1 MNNWTETYRRS
12 FQDIKQDMVS
22 ALTSIPSP
30 TGGKLITDVSEGN
43 ILVII
48 ISAVAAVVEMLHYY
62 IDNAAREAFLDS
74 ARRYPSVQAL
84 GLLVDYLPRG
94 ANPPTVD
101 VVLMRELNTDT
112 SQADNTIPSG
122 TQFTDSN
129 NNVWQTVRDYVWP
142 KYTTLLRISLSQVEL
157 AYDVTIPSSWIT
169 PGVDVTVP
177 NRDSVKYISRYGFSL
192 RVGSER
198 YTQVDTFANCD
209 TFRDR
214 VYRVYTDDTNTTYIK
229 FPQGHV
235 LPAGKDLTVSYYLT
249 LGANG
254 NIQYGSITTVPNS
267 IKTLGNNVTVNNP
280 EASAD
285 GFTEDSIEIL
295 RGVIQS
301 YSRTG
306 GKAITNQDFV
316 DLAKQVPGVMDAALD
331 NSNPFSKIL
340 YITSLVPGV
349 LPSTELCNIVANY
362 IRANSTIG
370 NIITVLPANISVL
383 KLDLQV
389 TGKPGASESAIKA
402 AILSALYN
410 EYNSSN
416 YGLGNSVR
424 LSDVYS
430 LIDNLKEVDY
440 LYIKDIYLTPYVKAV
455 YGSTNLSMDYT
466 RLSTDSI
473 NSSSSSVSYLISF
486 TANGFKVYSTTG
498 GYASGNFSKEQ
509 TQVTIN
515 DTKNN
520 VKFNLK
526 LYNLSEISD
535 GSKFQFTINE
545 PGHEFEA
552 NQFSSIVFKG
562 DIKLDIK
569 EVL

>member
-129 NNVWQTVRDYVWP
+129 NNVWQTVRDYLWP
-142 KYTTLLRISLSQVEL
+142 KYTTLLRIGLSQVEL

-254 NIQYGSITTVPNS
+254 NIQSGSITTVPNS

-349 LPSTELCNIVANY
+349 LPSTELCNRVANY

-370 NIITVLPANISVL
+370 NTITVLPANISVL

-440 LYIKDIYLTPYVKAV
+440 LYIKDIYLTPYVKSV

-466 RLSTDSI
+466 RLSTGSI
-473 NSSSSSVSYLISF
+473 NSSPSVSYLISF
-486 TANGFKVYSTTG
+486 TANSFKVYSTTG
-498 GYASGNFSKEQ
+498 GYASDNFSKEQ

-526 LYNLSEISD
+526 LYNLSEITA

>member
-1 MNNWTETYRRS
+1 MNKWTETYRRS
-12 FQDIKQDMVS
+12 FQDIKQDMIS

-74 ARRYPSVQAL
+74 ARKYSSVEAL

-112 SQADNTIPSG
+112 SQTDNIILSG
-122 TQFTDSN
+122 TRFRDSN
-129 NNVWQTVRDYVWP
+129 NNVWQTIRDYVWP
-142 KYTTLLRISLSQVEL
+142 KYTTILRISLSQVEL
-157 AYDVTIPSSWIT
+157 ASDVTIPSSWIT
-169 PGVDVTVP
+169 PGVDVKVP
-177 NRDSVKYISRYGFSL
+177 NVNSVKHISRYGFSL
-192 RVGSER
+192 RVGSEG
-198 YTQVDTFANCD
+198 YTQVDTFANMD
-209 TFRDR
+209 PFRDK
-214 VYRVYTDDTNTTYIK
+214 VYRVYTNDTNSTYIK
-229 FPQGHV
+229 FLPGHV
-235 LPAGKDLTVSYYLT
+235 LPTGKDITVSYYLT

-254 NIQYGSITTVPNS
+254 NIQAGSITKVPDS

-285 GFTEDSIEIL
+285 GFTEDSIEVL
-295 RGVIQS
+295 REVIKS

-316 DLAKQVPGVMDAALD
+316 DLAKQVPGVKDAALD
-331 NSNPFSKIL
+331 NSNPNNRVL
-340 YITSLVPGV
+340 YITTLIPGV
-349 LPSTELCNIVANY
+349 DPSRELINMVSGY
-362 IRANSTIG
+362 IFANSSLSYPIK
-370 NIITVLPANISVL
+370 VLPASISVL
-383 KLDLQV
+383 KLDIQV
-389 TGKPGASESAIKA
+389 TGKPGASASSIKSAIV
-402 AILSALYN
+402 SALYD
-410 EYNSSN
+410 EYNSGN

-424 LSDVYS
+424 LSDVYA

-440 LYIKDIYLTPYVKAV
+440 LYIKDIYLTPYVKRV
-455 YGSTNLSMDYT
+455 YGAANLSMDYT
-466 RLSTDSI
+466 RLSTGSI
-473 NSSSSSVSYLISF
+473 NNSSQSVSYLISF
-486 TANGFKVYSTTG
+486 NSNGYRIYSTTG
-498 GYASGNFSKEQ
+498 GYASVNFPKEQ

-520 VKFNLK
+520 VKFNLN
-526 LYNLSEISD
+526 LYNLSVITA
-535 GSKFQFTINE
+535 GSKYQFTVNE

-562 DIKLDIK
+562 DIELDIK

>member
-177 NRDSVKYISRYGFSL
+177 NRNSVKYISRYGFSL

-254 NIQYGSITTVPNS
+254 NIQSGSITTVPNS

-349 LPSTELCNIVANY
+349 LPSTELCNRVANY

-466 RLSTDSI
+466 RLSIDSI

-526 LYNLSEISD
+526 LYNLSEISE

>member
-112 SQADNTIPSG
+112 SQADNTIPAG

-129 NNVWQTVRDYVWP
+129 HNVWQTVRDYVWP
-142 KYTTLLRISLSQVEL
+142 KYTTILKISLSQVEL

-177 NRDSVKYISRYGFSL
+177 NRDSIKYISRYGFSL
-192 RVGSER
+192 RVGSGR

-209 TFRDR
+209 VFRDR

-254 NIQYGSITTVPNS
+254 NIQAGSITTVPNS

-306 GKAITNQDFV
+306 GKAITNQDLV

-349 LPSTELCNIVANY
+349 SPSTELCNRVANY

-370 NIITVLPANISVL
+370 NVITVLPANISVL

-389 TGKPGASESAIKA
+389 TGKPGASESAIKS
-402 AILSALYN
+402 AIVSALYN

-466 RLSTDSI
+466 RLSTGSI
-473 NSSSSSVSYLISF
+473 NSSPSVSYLISF

-498 GYASGNFSKEQ
+498 GYASDNFSKEQ

-526 LYNLSEISD
+526 LYNLSEITL

>member
-12 FQDIKQDMVS
+12 FQDIKQDMIS

-30 TGGKLITDVSEGN
+30 TGGKLITDVSDGN

-112 SQADNTIPSG
+112 SQADNTIPAG

-142 KYTTLLRISLSQVEL
+142 KYTTILRISLSQVEL

-177 NRDSVKYISRYGFSL
+177 NRDSIKYISRYGFSL

-254 NIQYGSITTVPNS
+254 NIQSGSITTVPNS

-331 NSNPFSKIL
+331 NSNPFSKII

-349 LPSTELCNIVANY
+349 SPSTELCNRVANY

-389 TGKPGASESAIKA
+389 TGKPGASESAIKS
-402 AILSALYN
+402 AIVSALYN

-466 RLSTDSI
+466 RLSTGSI
-473 NSSSSSVSYLISF
+473 NNSSPSVSYLISF

-498 GYASGNFSKEQ
+498 GYDSDNFSKEQ

-526 LYNLSEISD
+526 LYNLSEITA

>member
-101 VVLMRELNTDT
+101 VVLIRELNTDT

-254 NIQYGSITTVPNS
+254 NIQSGSITTVPNS

-349 LPSTELCNIVANY
+349 LPSTELCNRVANY

>member
-1 MNNWTETYRRS
+1 MNKWTETYRRS

-74 ARRYPSVQAL
+74 ARRYSSVEAL

-112 SQADNTIPSG
+112 TQTDNTIPSG
-122 TQFTDSN
+122 TQFMDSN
-129 NNVWQTVRDYVWP
+129 NNVWQTIRDYVWP
-142 KYTTLLRISLSQVEL
+142 KYTTILRISLSQVEL
-157 AYDVTIPSSWIT
+157 AYDVTIPSSWVT
-169 PGVDVTVP
+169 PGVDVLVP
-177 NRDSVKYISRYGFSL
+177 NRDSVKHISRYGFTL
-192 RVGSER
+192 RVGPER
-198 YTQVDTFANCD
+198 YTQVDTFANID
-209 TFRDR
+209 TFRDH
-214 VYRVYTDDTNTTYIK
+214 VYRVYTNDTNQTYIK

-235 LPAGKDLTVSYYLT
+235 LPDGKDLTVSYYLT
-249 LGANG
+249 LGGSG
-254 NIQYGSITTVPNS
+254 NIQAGSITKVPNS
-267 IKTLGNNVTVNNP
+267 LKTLGKNVTVNNP

-295 RGVIQS
+295 REVIKS

-306 GKAITNQDFV
+306 GKAITNPDFV
-316 DLAKQVPGVMDAALD
+316 DLAKQVPGVRDAALD
-331 NSNPFSKIL
+331 NSNPLSKVL

-349 LPSTELCNIVANY
+349 SPSTELCNRVTQY
-362 IRANSTIG
+362 IRINSTIG
-370 NIITVLPANISVL
+370 NMITVLPANISIL

-402 AILSALYN
+402 AIVSALYN

-424 LSDVYS
+424 LSDVYA

-440 LYIKDIYLTPYVKAV
+440 LYIKDIYLTPYIKAV
-455 YGSTNLSMDYT
+455 YGSTHLSMDYT
-466 RLSTDSI
+466 RLSTGNI
-473 NSSSSSVSYLISF
+473 NNSQSVSYLISF
-486 TANGFKVYSTTG
+486 NSNNYRIYSTTG
-498 GYASGNFSKEQ
+498 GYASNNIPKEQ
-509 TQVTIN
+509 AQVTIN

-520 VKFNLK
+520 VKFELK
-526 LYNLSEISD
+526 LYNLSEIPD
-535 GSKFQFTINE
+535 GSKFQFTVNE

-552 NQFSSIVFKG
+552 NQFSSIVFNG
-562 DIKLDIK
+562 GIKLDIK

>member
-1 MNNWTETYRRS
+1 MNKWTETYRRS

-43 ILVII
+43 ILVIV

-74 ARRYPSVQAL
+74 ARRYSSVEAL

-112 SQADNTIPSG
+112 SQTDNTILSG
-122 TQFTDSN
+122 TQFMDSN
-129 NNVWQTVRDYVWP
+129 NNVWQTIRDYVWP
-142 KYTTLLRISLSQVEL
+142 KYTTILKISLSQVEL
-157 AYDVTIPSSWIT
+157 VRDVTIPSSWIT
-169 PGVDVTVP
+169 PGVDVKVP
-177 NRDSVKYISRYGFSL
+177 NIDSVKHISRYGFTL
-192 RVGSER
+192 RVGSEG
-198 YTQVDTFANCD
+198 YTQVDTFGD
-209 TFRDR
+209 VFMDK
-214 VYRVYTDDTNTTYIK
+214 VYRVYTNDTNSTYIK
-229 FPQGHV
+229 FPPGHV

-254 NIQYGSITTVPNS
+254 NIQAGSITTVPNS
-267 IKTLGNNVTVNNP
+267 IKTLGNNITVNNP

-285 GFTEDSIEIL
+285 GFTEDNIDIL
-295 RGVIQS
+295 REVIKS

-306 GKAITNQDFV
+306 GKAITNRDFV

-331 NSNPFSKIL
+331 NSNPLNKVL
-340 YITSLVPGV
+340 YITSLVPGAP
-349 LPSTELCNIVANY
+349 PSQELCMRVGNY
-362 IRANSTIG
+362 IMANSTVG
-370 NIITVLPANISVL
+370 NLIRVLPANISYL

-389 TGKPGASESAIKA
+389 TGKPGASESSIKA
-402 AILSALYN
+402 AIVSALYN

-424 LSDVYS
+424 LSDIYA

-440 LYIKDIYLTPYVKAV
+440 LYIKDIYLTPPVKPV
-455 YGSTNLSMDYT
+455 YGSTNLRMDYT
-466 RLSTDSI
+466 RFSTGNI
-473 NSSSSSVSYLISF
+473 NRSSVSYLISF
-486 TANGFKVYSTTG
+486 TSNGFTVYSTTG
-498 GYASGNFSKEQ
+498 GYASNNFSKEQ
-509 TQVTIN
+509 TQVNIN

-526 LYNLSEISD
+526 LYNLSEISA
-535 GSKFQFTINE
+535 GSKFQFTVNE
-545 PGHEFEA
+545 PGREFEA
-552 NQFSSIVFKG
+552 NQFSSIVFNG
-562 DIKLDIK
+562 DIQLDIK

>member
-112 SQADNTIPSG
+112 SQADNTIPAG

-129 NNVWQTVRDYVWP
+129 HNVWQTVRDYVWP
-142 KYTTLLRISLSQVEL
+142 KYTTILKISLSQVEL

-177 NRDSVKYISRYGFSL
+177 NRDSIKYISRYGFSL

-254 NIQYGSITTVPNS
+254 NIQAGSITTVPNS

-306 GKAITNQDFV
+306 GKAITNQDLV

-349 LPSTELCNIVANY
+349 SPSTELCNRVANY

-370 NIITVLPANISVL
+370 NVITVLPANISVL

-389 TGKPGASESAIKA
+389 TGKPGASESAIKS
-402 AILSALYN
+402 AIVSALYN

>member
-157 AYDVTIPSSWIT
+157 AYDVTIPSNWIT

-254 NIQYGSITTVPNS
+254 NIQSGSITTVPNS

-349 LPSTELCNIVANY
+349 LPSTELCNRVANY

>member
-254 NIQYGSITTVPNS
+254 NIQPGSITTVPNS

-349 LPSTELCNIVANY
+349 SPSTELCNRVANY

-389 TGKPGASESAIKA
+389 TGKPGASESAIKT

>member
-1 MNNWTETYRRS
+1 MNKWTETYRRS

-74 ARRYPSVQAL
+74 ARRYSSVEAL

-112 SQADNTIPSG
+112 TQTDNTIPSG
-122 TQFTDSN
+122 TQFMDSN
-129 NNVWQTVRDYVWP
+129 NNVWQTIRDYVWP
-142 KYTTLLRISLSQVEL
+142 KYTTILRISLSQVEL
-157 AYDVTIPSSWIT
+157 AYDVTIPSSWVT
-169 PGVDVTVP
+169 PGVDVLVP
-177 NRDSVKYISRYGFSL
+177 NRDSVKHISRYGFTL
-192 RVGSER
+192 RVGPER
-198 YTQVDTFANCD
+198 YTQVDTFANID
-209 TFRDR
+209 TFRDH
-214 VYRVYTDDTNTTYIK
+214 VYRVYTNDTNQTYIK

-235 LPAGKDLTVSYYLT
+235 LPDGKDLTVSYYLT
-249 LGANG
+249 LGGSG
-254 NIQYGSITTVPNS
+254 NIQAGSITKVPNS
-267 IKTLGNNVTVNNP
+267 LKTLGKNVTVNNP

-295 RGVIQS
+295 REVIKS

-316 DLAKQVPGVMDAALD
+316 DLAKQVPGVRDAALD
-331 NSNPFSKIL
+331 NSNPLSKVL
-340 YITSLVPGV
+340 YITSLVPEV
-349 LPSTELCNIVANY
+349 SPSTELCNRVTQY
-362 IRANSTIG
+362 IRINSTIG
-370 NIITVLPANISVL
+370 NMITVLPANISVL

-389 TGKPGASESAIKA
+389 TGKPGASESAIKT
-402 AILSALYN
+402 AIVSALYN

-424 LSDVYS
+424 LSDVYA

-440 LYIKDIYLTPYVKAV
+440 LYIKDIYLTPYIKAV
-455 YGSTNLSMDYT
+455 YGSTHLSMDYT
-466 RLSTDSI
+466 RLSTGNI
-473 NSSSSSVSYLISF
+473 NNSQSVSYLISF
-486 TANGFKVYSTTG
+486 NSNHYRIYSTTG
-498 GYASGNFSKEQ
+498 GYASNNIPKEQ
-509 TQVTIN
+509 AQVTIN

-520 VKFNLK
+520 VKFELK
-526 LYNLSEISD
+526 LYNLSEIPD
-535 GSKFQFTINE
+535 GSKFQFTVNE

-552 NQFSSIVFKG
+552 NQFSSIVFNG

>member
-112 SQADNTIPSG
+112 SQADNTIPAG

-129 NNVWQTVRDYVWP
+129 HNVWQTVRDYVWP
-142 KYTTLLRISLSQVEL
+142 KYTTILKISLSQVEL

-177 NRDSVKYISRYGFSL
+177 NRDSIKYISRYGFSL

-209 TFRDR
+209 TFSDR

-254 NIQYGSITTVPNS
+254 NIQSGSITTVPNS

-306 GKAITNQDFV
+306 GKAITNQDLV

-349 LPSTELCNIVANY
+349 SPSTELCNRVANY

-370 NIITVLPANISVL
+370 NVITVLPANISVL

-389 TGKPGASESAIKA
+389 TGKPGASESAIKS
-402 AILSALYN
+402 AIVSALYN

-486 TANGFKVYSTTG
+486 TAKGFKVYSTTG

-526 LYNLSEISD
+526 LYNLSEIAY

>member
-112 SQADNTIPSG
+112 SQADNTIPAG

-129 NNVWQTVRDYVWP
+129 HNVWQTVRDYVWP
-142 KYTTLLRISLSQVEL
+142 KYTTILKISLSQVEL

-177 NRDSVKYISRYGFSL
+177 NRDSIKYISRYGFSL
-192 RVGSER
+192 IVGSER

-209 TFRDR
+209 VFRDR

-235 LPAGKDLTVSYYLT
+235 LPAGKDLTVSYCLT

-254 NIQYGSITTVPNS
+254 NIQAGSITTVPNS

-306 GKAITNQDFV
+306 GKAITNQDLV

-349 LPSTELCNIVANY
+349 SPSTELCNRVANY

-370 NIITVLPANISVL
+370 NVITVLPANISVL

-389 TGKPGASESAIKA
+389 TGKPGASESAIKS
-402 AILSALYN
+402 AIVSALYN

-466 RLSTDSI
+466 RLSTGSI
-473 NSSSSSVSYLISF
+473 NSSPSVSYLISF

-498 GYASGNFSKEQ
+498 GYASDNFSKEQ

-526 LYNLSEISD
+526 LYNLSEITP

>member
-112 SQADNTIPSG
+112 SQADNTIPAG

-129 NNVWQTVRDYVWP
+129 HNVWQTVRDYVWP
-142 KYTTLLRISLSQVEL
+142 KYTTILKISLSQVEL

-177 NRDSVKYISRYGFSL
+177 NRNSIKYISRYGFSL

-209 TFRDR
+209 VFRDR

-254 NIQYGSITTVPNS
+254 NIQAGSITTVPNS

-306 GKAITNQDFV
+306 GKAITNQDLV

-349 LPSTELCNIVANY
+349 SPSTELCNRVANY

-370 NIITVLPANISVL
+370 NVITVLPANISVL

-389 TGKPGASESAIKA
+389 TGKPGASESAIKS
-402 AILSALYN
+402 AIVSALYN

-466 RLSTDSI
+466 RLSTGSI
-473 NSSSSSVSYLISF
+473 NSSPSVSYLISF
-486 TANGFKVYSTTG
+486 MANGFKVYSTTG
-498 GYASGNFSKEQ
+498 GYASDNFSKEQ

-526 LYNLSEISD
+526 LYNLSEITP

>member
-209 TFRDR
+209 TFRGR

-254 NIQYGSITTVPNS
+254 NIQSGSITTVPNS

-349 LPSTELCNIVANY
+349 SPSTELCNRVANY

-383 KLDLQV
+383 KLDLQI

-526 LYNLSEISD
+526 LYNISEISN

>member
-209 TFRDR
+209 TFRDI

-254 NIQYGSITTVPNS
+254 NIQSGSITTVPNS

-349 LPSTELCNIVANY
+349 SPSTELCNRVANY

>member
-1 MNNWTETYRRS
+1 MNKWTETYRRS

-74 ARRYPSVQAL
+74 ARRYSSVEAL

-112 SQADNTIPSG
+112 TQTDNTIPSG
-122 TQFTDSN
+122 TQFMDSN
-129 NNVWQTVRDYVWP
+129 NNVWQTIRDYVWP
-142 KYTTLLRISLSQVEL
+142 KYTTILRISLSQVEL
-157 AYDVTIPSSWIT
+157 AYDVTIPSSWVT
-169 PGVDVTVP
+169 PGVDVLVP
-177 NRDSVKYISRYGFSL
+177 NRDSVKHISRYGFTL
-192 RVGSER
+192 RVGPER
-198 YTQVDTFANCD
+198 YTQVDTFANID
-209 TFRDR
+209 TFRDH
-214 VYRVYTDDTNTTYIK
+214 VYRVYTNDTNQTYIK

-235 LPAGKDLTVSYYLT
+235 LPDGKDLTVSYYLT
-249 LGANG
+249 LGGSG
-254 NIQYGSITTVPNS
+254 NIQAGSITKVPNS
-267 IKTLGNNVTVNNP
+267 LKTLGKNVTVNNP

-295 RGVIQS
+295 REVIKS

-316 DLAKQVPGVMDAALD
+316 DLAKQVPGVRDAALD
-331 NSNPFSKIL
+331 NSNPLSKVL
-340 YITSLVPGV
+340 YITSLVPEV
-349 LPSTELCNIVANY
+349 SPSTELCNRVTQY
-362 IRANSTIG
+362 IRINSTIG
-370 NIITVLPANISVL
+370 NMITVLPANISVL

-402 AILSALYN
+402 AIVSALYN

-424 LSDVYS
+424 LSDVYA

-440 LYIKDIYLTPYVKAV
+440 LYIKDIYLTPYIKAV
-455 YGSTNLSMDYT
+455 YGSTHLSMDYT
-466 RLSTDSI
+466 RLSTGNI
-473 NSSSSSVSYLISF
+473 NNSQSVSYLISF
-486 TANGFKVYSTTG
+486 NSNNYRIYSTTG
-498 GYASGNFSKEQ
+498 GYASNNIPKEQ
-509 TQVTIN
+509 AQVTIN

-520 VKFNLK
+520 VKFELK
-526 LYNLSEISD
+526 LYNLSEIPD
-535 GSKFQFTINE
+535 GSKFQFTVNE

-552 NQFSSIVFKG
+552 NQFSSIVFNG

>member
-1 MNNWTETYRRS
+1 MNKWTETYRRS

-74 ARRYPSVQAL
+74 ARRYSSVEAL

-112 SQADNTIPSG
+112 TQTDNTIPSG
-122 TQFTDSN
+122 TQFMDSN
-129 NNVWQTVRDYVWP
+129 NNVWQTIRDYVWP
-142 KYTTLLRISLSQVEL
+142 KYTTILRISLSQVEL
-157 AYDVTIPSSWIT
+157 AYDVTIPSSWVT
-169 PGVDVTVP
+169 PGVDVLVP
-177 NRDSVKYISRYGFSL
+177 NRDSVKHISRYGFTL
-192 RVGSER
+192 RVGPER
-198 YTQVDTFANCD
+198 YTQVDTFANID
-209 TFRDR
+209 TFRDH
-214 VYRVYTDDTNTTYIK
+214 VYRVYTNDTNQTYIK

-235 LPAGKDLTVSYYLT
+235 LPDGKDLTVSYYLT
-249 LGANG
+249 LGGSG
-254 NIQYGSITTVPNS
+254 NIQAGSITKVPNS
-267 IKTLGNNVTVNNP
+267 LKTLGKNVTVNNP

-295 RGVIQS
+295 REVIKS

-316 DLAKQVPGVMDAALD
+316 DLAKQVPGVRDAALD
-331 NSNPFSKIL
+331 NSNPLSKVL
-340 YITSLVPGV
+340 YITSLVPEV
-349 LPSTELCNIVANY
+349 SPSTELCNRVTQY
-362 IRANSTIG
+362 IRINSTIG
-370 NIITVLPANISVL
+370 NMITVLPANISVL

-402 AILSALYN
+402 AIVSALYN

-424 LSDVYS
+424 LSDVYA
-430 LIDNLKEVDY
+430 LIDNLKGVDY
-440 LYIKDIYLTPYVKAV
+440 LYIKDIYLTPYIKAV
-455 YGSTNLSMDYT
+455 YGSTHLSMDYT
-466 RLSTDSI
+466 RLSTGNI
-473 NSSSSSVSYLISF
+473 NNSQSVSYLISF
-486 TANGFKVYSTTG
+486 NSNNYRIYSTTG
-498 GYASGNFSKEQ
+498 GYASNNIPKEQ
-509 TQVTIN
+509 AQVTIN

-520 VKFNLK
+520 VKFELK
-526 LYNLSEISD
+526 LYNLSEIPD
-535 GSKFQFTINE
+535 GSKFQFTVNE

-552 NQFSSIVFKG
+552 NQFSSIVFNG

>member
-209 TFRDR
+209 TFRDI

-254 NIQYGSITTVPNS
+254 NIQSGSITTVPNS

-349 LPSTELCNIVANY
+349 SPSTELCNRVANY

-526 LYNLSEISD
+526 LYNLSEISN

>member
-101 VVLMRELNTDT
+101 VVLIRELNTDT

-254 NIQYGSITTVPNS
+254 NIQSGSITTVPNS

-349 LPSTELCNIVANY
+349 SPSTELCNRVANY

>member
-1 MNNWTETYRRS
+1 MNKWTETYRRS

-74 ARRYPSVQAL
+74 ARRYSSVEAL

-101 VVLMRELNTDT
+101 IVLMRELNTDT
-112 SQADNTIPSG
+112 SQTDNTILSG
-122 TQFTDSN
+122 TRFNDSN
-129 NNVWQTVRDYVWP
+129 NNTWQTIRDYVWP
-142 KYTTLLRISLSQVEL
+142 KYTTILKISLSQVEL
-157 AYDVTIPSSWIT
+157 VSNVTIPSSWIT
-169 PGVDVTVP
+169 PGVDVKVP
-177 NRDSVKYISRYGFSL
+177 NIDSVKHISRYGFTL
-192 RVGSER
+192 MVGSER
-198 YTQVDTFANCD
+198 YTQVDTFAD
-209 TFRDR
+209 VFMDK
-214 VYRVYTDDTNTTYIK
+214 VYRVYTNDTNSTYIK
-229 FPQGHV
+229 FPHGHV

-254 NIQYGSITTVPNS
+254 NIQAGSITTVPNS
-267 IKTLGNNVTVNNP
+267 IKTLGNNITVNNP

-285 GFTEDSIEIL
+285 GFTEDNIDIL
-295 RGVIQS
+295 REVIKS

-306 GKAITNQDFV
+306 GKAITNRDFV

-331 NSNPFSKIL
+331 NSNPLNKVL
-340 YITSLVPGV
+340 YITSLVPGAS
-349 LPSTELCNIVANY
+349 PSQELCSRVVNY
-362 IRANSTIG
+362 IQANSTIG
-370 NIITVLPANISVL
+370 NLIRVLPANISYL

-389 TGKPGASESAIKA
+389 TGKPGASESSIKA
-402 AILSALYN
+402 AIVSALYN

-424 LSDVYS
+424 LSDIYA

-440 LYIKDIYLTPYVKAV
+440 LYIKDIYLTPPVKPV
-455 YGSTNLSMDYT
+455 YGSTNLRMDYT
-466 RLSTDSI
+466 RSSADSL
-473 NSSSSSVSYLISF
+473 NSSSVSYLISF
-486 TANGFKVYSTTG
+486 TSNSFTVYSTTG
-498 GYASGNFSKEQ
+498 GYASSNFSKEQ
-509 TQVTIN
+509 TQVNIN

-526 LYNLSEISD
+526 LYNLSEISA
-535 GSKFQFTINE
+535 GSKFQFTVNE
-545 PGHEFEA
+545 PGREFEA
-552 NQFSSIVFKG
+552 NQFSSIVFNG
-562 DIKLDIK
+562 DIQLDIK

>member
-101 VVLMRELNTDT
+101 VVLIRELNTDT

-254 NIQYGSITTVPNS
+254 NIQSGSITTVPNS

-316 DLAKQVPGVMDAALD
+316 DLAKRVPGVMDAALD

-349 LPSTELCNIVANY
+349 SPSTELCNRVANY

>member
-101 VVLMRELNTDT
+101 VVLIRELNTDT

-129 NNVWQTVRDYVWP
+129 NNIWQTVRDYVWP

-209 TFRDR
+209 TFRYR

-254 NIQYGSITTVPNS
+254 NIQSGSITTVPNS

-306 GKAITNQDFV
+306 GKAITNQDLV

-349 LPSTELCNIVANY
+349 LPSTELCNRVANY